1 MGTRAWPSPPTREHT
16 TVAIAGAGPAGLVVA
31 ELLRRDGIPFIL
43 FERHRQEDLRA
54 YPKAG
59 TVEYRT
65 VQLLLAEGIAGE
77 ILTFE
82 HENHRCEFRT
92 PDERIEFDYGSLTG
106 GRPHFIYPQ
115 HELVARLCEVLV
127 AGGADLRFGRSV
139 TGVHEDGDGVTLLVE
154 DEAGRVDTV
163 TADVVLGCD
172 GVRGSVSQSLS
183 GATVVENIVP
193 VRWVAFIA
201 LTPPLVPHTLYGAHP
216 RGFAGQM
223 RRTPTLTRFM
233 LEVPRSDD
241 LADWPDDRIRDELAL
256 RLGVGDALDDVTFVD
271 PSLVDLR
278 MRMITPMR
286 SGRIFLAGDA
296 AHLITPAGGKGM
308 NLAIQDAVE
317 LAHGLIDCF
326 GPRRDDVRLRSYS
339 ATRLPAV
346 WRAQAFSHWMLRLLL
361 AGSDGA
367 DADGARAFGRGLR
380 EGWISALGRDPLLAH
395 WFAHA
400 YAGVDPD

>member
-1 MGTRAWPSPPTREHT
+1 MGERASRSPAAAEHT
-16 TVAIAGAGPAGLVVA
+16 TVAIAGAGPAGLIVA
-31 ELLRRDGIPFIL
+31 ELLRRADIPFIL

-59 TVEYRT
+59 AIEYRT
-65 VQLLLAEGIAGE
+65 VQLLTAEGIAGE
-77 ILTFE
+77 SLTFE

-115 HELVARLCEVLV
+115 HELVGRLCDSLV
-127 AGGADLRFGRSV
+127 SEGADLRFGRCVTDVHEAADSV
-139 TGVHEDGDGVTLLVE
+139 TLRVE
-154 DEAGRVDTV
+154 TEPGTVETV

-172 GVRGSVSQSLS
+172 GVRGPVSQSLA
-183 GATVVENIVP
+183 GAAVAEQIVP
-193 VRWVAFIA
+193 VRWVAVIA
-201 LTPPLVPHTLYGAHP
+201 LAPPLVAHTLYGAHP

-223 RRTPTLTRFM
+223 RRTPTITRYMF
-233 LEVPRSDD
+233 EVPRSDE
-241 LADWPDDRIRDELAL
+241 LGDWPDDRVRAELAI
-256 RLGVGDALDDVTFVD
+256 RLGVDDALNDVPLVD

-278 MRMITPMR
+278 MRMISPMQ

-326 GPRRDDVRLRSYS
+326 GARRSDERLRSYS
-339 ATRLPAV
+339 TTRLPAI
-346 WRAQAFSHWMLRLLL
+346 WRAQAFSHWMLRLIL

-367 DADGARAFGRGLR
+367 GANGGAPFGRGLR
-380 EGWISALGRDPLLAH
+380 EGWISALGRDPLLAR